1 MSDNRKIVNNSIILY
16 VRLLVTSIIGL
27 YSSRLVLQELGVDDF
42 GLYGIVGGIIGLM
55 NFLNSSMISTSNR
68 YIAVELGKGDDGNVN
83 KTFNIVLVIHL
94 ILSIFILFFGEI
106 VGSWYIHNYL
116 NIPATKIL
124 DALFVLHFSL
134 FSVVLATILVPF
146 QGLLNAYEKFNVR
159 TVFEIAQSALHL
171 LLIVLITFFA
181 VNKLRL
187 YAVLVFVLALI
198 IFLAYIFYLNIKFK
212 NEIKWK
218 LNSKTSDYRG
228 VTGFF
233 GWSMFYVL
241 GASGSKQGGALIL
254 NSFFGTG
261 LNAAY
266 AVAVRV
272 FDLVYSFVKNL
283 NQAAIP
289 QIMINFS
296 AGKQEKSL
304 VLIYNLSKFTFFI
317 MYLISLPI
325 LLSMNSLLGL
335 WLKIVPEYTAVFS
348 SLMIIHGLI
357 CCLESG
363 FDAAIDSTGNIK
375 RTKIYF
381 NIIMLTTL
389 PILYLLYYFGF
400 PPYSIIIITISAET
414 VFLLVQLNILKKLLN
429 LDIKNYIKKTILP
442 VGIVILASLPQIYL
456 KTFFDNTLIS
466 TVLFSSISVVLTFS
480 TIILLGLNTN
490 ERSLV
495 ISKILEMKKKYYK

>member
-1 MSDNRKIVNNSIILY
+1 
-16 VRLLVTSIIGL
+16 
-27 YSSRLVLQELGVDDF
+27 
-42 GLYGIVGGIIGLM
+42 
-55 NFLNSSMISTSNR
+55 
-68 YIAVELGKGDDGNVN
+68 
-83 KTFNIVLVIHL
+83 
-94 ILSIFILFFGEI
+94 
-106 VGSWYIHNYL
+106 
-116 NIPATKIL
+116 
-124 DALFVLHFSL
+124 
-134 FSVVLATILVPF
+134 
-146 QGLLNAYEKFNVR
+146 
-159 TVFEIAQSALHL
+159 
-171 LLIVLITFFA
+171 
-181 VNKLRL
+181 
-187 YAVLVFVLALI
+187 
-198 IFLAYIFYLNIKFK
+198 
-212 NEIKWK
+212 
-218 LNSKTSDYRG
+218 
-228 VTGFF
+228 
-233 GWSMFYVL
+233 MFYVL

-389 PILYLLYYFGF
+389 PILYLLYYF
-400 PPYSIIIITISAET
+400 
-414 VFLLVQLNILKKLLN
+414 
-429 LDIKNYIKKTILP
+429 
-442 VGIVILASLPQIYL
+442 
-456 KTFFDNTLIS
+456 
-466 TVLFSSISVVLTFS
+466 
-480 TIILLGLNTN
+480 
-490 ERSLV
+490 
-495 ISKILEMKKKYYK
+495 